1 MRINNGV
8 MLGKLERSLL
18 TTSNSREA
26 EPKVRRLESNFCTI
40 KFLSQVLHS
49 VAITTKLTEARLSVS
64 FFSFTT
70 PSYLIRQNIPNFHT
84 SSAIFNSILQPTD
97 LKPQMSESWVRKP
110 FLTHT
115 EKGRFNTWKYLVAG
129 GFGQHWWMF
138 LLCLLVSICFYILLS
153 PAFLHCFMSSFSP
166 FIPCLFIRILPFL
179 SVFSVSLVL
188 YDNWSSYS
196 LSTWKWVFQPGRAC
210 SLRNQSIRVNETA
223 SDENIEERPFE
234 KGCRQVLG
242 LPPCSG
248 PMIVSWHGYS
258 WPSSC

>member
-1 MRINNGV
+1 MEWCS
-8 MLGKLERSLL
+8 GKLERSLL

-129 GFGQHWWMF
+129 GFGQHWWVF
-138 LLCLLVSICFYILLS
+138 LLCLLVLICFYILLS

-166 FIPCLFIRILPFL
+166 FIPCLFIRILPFSFCFL
-179 SVFSVSLVL
+179 CQPCPLWQLKLLFTVHMEMGFSTRKSMLTEK
-188 YDNWSSYS
+188 SKHKG
-196 LSTWKWVFQPGRAC
+196 KWDC
-210 SLRNQSIRVNETA
+210 
-223 SDENIEERPFE
+223 
-234 KGCRQVLG
+234 
-242 LPPCSG
+242 
-248 PMIVSWHGYS
+248 
-258 WPSSC
+258 